1 MNTSDD
7 QDACQAG
14 LGLTETE
21 WPNPTAA
28 TAPASARL
36 SEPNRQ
42 QVKLRAVDLESLLAP
57 EHEVRAVW
65 QFVSRLDLS
74 RLKAEIKAVEG
85 RAGRPAIDPRLLL
98 SLWLYAI
105 TKGIGSARELARL
118 TTEHIAYQW
127 LCGGVSVN
135 HHSLSDF
142 RVEHEAALDQLLT
155 DGVATLVEAKAV
167 TIHRVAQDGMRV
179 RASAGSSSF
188 RRRARLEER
197 QRQAKEQVEALR
209 KELDGDPQ
217 ASKQREAKRQ
227 LATSERRQKAI
238 EHALVEMSRLE
249 KKHAERPKTS
259 HKKKKKNSSGDRG
272 DGGAK
277 AQEETNKEPRVST
290 TDPEARV
297 MKMADGGFRPAYNA
311 QFSTDTVSQVILG
324 VDVTN
329 QGTDM
334 GLVLPMIEDLE
345 QRYGIAPAEVLVDG
359 GFASLEDIQQMARKE
374 QPTTTYAPVQKPRND
389 RDQFAPRKDDS
400 PEIAEWRVR
409 MGTEEAKTIYKLR
422 AATAECVNAIAR
434 NRGLTQLL
442 VRGVRKVR
450 SVLLLYAIAHNMM
463 RNFTL
468 MAA

>member
-1 MNTSDD
+1 MNISD
-7 QDACQAG
+7 QNECQAG
-14 LGLTETE
+14 LGLPETE
-21 WPNPTAA
+21 WPDPTVGS
-28 TAPASARL
+28 APAKARL
-36 SEPNRQ
+36 NEPNRE
-42 QVKLRAVDLESLLAP
+42 QVKLRPVDLESLLAP
-57 EHEVRAVW
+57 DHEVRSVW

-74 RLKAEIKAVEG
+74 RFKAEIKAVDG
-85 RAGRPAIDPRLLL
+85 RAGRPATDPRLLL

-105 TKGIGSARELARL
+105 TQGIGSARELARL
-118 TTEHIAYQW
+118 TTDHIAYQW

-142 RVEHEAALDQLLT
+142 RVDHESELDQLLT

-167 TIHRVAQDGMRV
+167 TMHRVAQDGMRV

-188 RRRARLEER
+188 RRRARLEEH
-197 QRQAKEQVEALR
+197 QRQAKEQIEALR

-217 ASKQREAKRQ
+217 ASRQREVKRQ
-227 LATSERRQKAI
+227 LAMSEKRQKAV

-249 KKHAERPKTS
+249 KKLAERPKTS
-259 HKKKKKNSSGDRG
+259 HKKKKKKSNSDG
-272 DGGAK
+272 DGLAK
-277 AQEETNKEPRVST
+277 AKDETNKEPRAST

-311 QFSTDTVSQVILG
+311 QFSTDTASQVIVG
-324 VDVTN
+324 VEVTN

-334 GLVLPMIEDLE
+334 GLVMPMIEELE
-345 QRYGIAPAEVLVDG
+345 RRYGSAPAEALVDG
-359 GFASLEDIQQMARKE
+359 GFASLQDIEQLARRK
-374 QPTTTYAPVQKPRND
+374 QPTTIYAPVQKPRND
-389 RDQFAPRKDDS
+389 RSQFSPRKDDS

-409 MGTEEAKTIYKLR
+409 MGTEQAQAIYKQR

-442 VRGVRKVR
+442 VRGVKKVR

-463 RNFTL
+463 RSFAL
-468 MAA
+468 AAA